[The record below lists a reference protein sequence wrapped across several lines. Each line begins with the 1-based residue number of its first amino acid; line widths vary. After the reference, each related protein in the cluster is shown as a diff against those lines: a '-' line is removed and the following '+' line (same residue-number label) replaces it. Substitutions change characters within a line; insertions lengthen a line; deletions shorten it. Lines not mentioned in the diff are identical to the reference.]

1 MSLLILL
8 LLLAAVCYYNS
19 FLVTFLNHYL
29 PNTVQYVLCFHRI
42 PCVDT
47 TKPWTNKE
55 VYVCVCLFKP
65 KTHCTIFTKDW
76 HCETIVAM
84 MPVFV
89 WDSQKS
95 CSVSL
100 AFGTDQQI
108 SIFFSSDPC
117 ISPEQLN
124 MQTNAILNSQ
134 RTVCV
139 CVCVCVL
146 AKGQFLQKDLSSSQ
160 HIL

>member
-1 MSLLILL
+1 MSYVFIAYLVWIRQSHGLIKKCMCVF
-8 LLLAAVCYYNS
+8 VC
-19 FLVTFLNHYL
+19 
-29 PNTVQYVLCFHRI
+29 
-42 PCVDT
+42 
-47 TKPWTNKE
+47 
-55 VYVCVCLFKP
+55 FKP

-139 CVCVCVL
+139 CVCVCWP
-146 AKGQFLQKDLSSSQ
+146 KDSSFRKTYHLLNIYCKS
-160 HIL
+160 I